1 MQEFVTVTGIVIKA
15 EPIGEYDKR
24 VVILT
29 KERGKI
35 VAFARGARKT
45 NNRLMAPTNPFSF
58 GVFRLF
64 AGRSS
69 YNMSEAEISN
79 YFEELRQDFVG
90 AYYGMYFLEVC
101 DYYTRENN
109 DETGML
115 KLLYQSL
122 RALTSQ
128 HFDNRLV
135 QCVFELKSIM
145 INGEFPQITS
155 TSGLS
160 ETAIY
165 TIDYI
170 MRTPVEKLFSF
181 RLEGQILEEL
191 AHFSSNVCKRLRDKN
206 VKSLEIASSL
216 TLGEKA
222 LKITTSGEI
231 EILKDFSS
239 KVLET
244 IAQDKPTASVID
256 AIASLRIAHKQNVS
270 SDKIRSILYALLV
283 IPFFVPLCIAI
294 ISYYIPS
301 LPRYGNLTFISF
313 VCIIGA
319 LAVWGLFFSLS
330 QLSVAGLIYPE
341 IGLLLPMGILFVVFL
356 WHIRYLN
363 QKFS

>member
-1 MQEFVTVTGIVIKA
+1 MSAGMQDFIILTGIVIKS
-15 EPIGEYDKR
+15 EPIGEYDR
-24 VVILT
+24 RIVLLT

-35 VAFARGARKT
+35 SAFARGSRRAG
-45 NNRLMAPTNPFSF
+45 NRLMAPTNPFSF
-58 GVFRLF
+58 GKFRLF
-64 AGRSS
+64 TGRTS
-69 YNMSEAEISN
+69 YNVSEAEISN
-79 YFEELRQDFVG
+79 YFEELRSDFIG
-90 AYYGMYFLEVC
+90 AYYGMYFLEIC

-206 VKSLEIASSL
+206 FKSLEI
-216 TLGEKA
+216 
-222 LKITTSGEI
+222 
-231 EILKDFSS
+231 
-239 KVLET
+239 LEN
-244 IAQDKPTASVID
+244 IK
-256 AIASLRIAHKQNVS
+256 
-270 SDKIRSILYALLV
+270 
-283 IPFFVPLCIAI
+283 
-294 ISYYIPS
+294 
-301 LPRYGNLTFISF
+301 
-313 VCIIGA
+313 
-319 LAVWGLFFSLS
+319 
-330 QLSVAGLIYPE
+330 
-341 IGLLLPMGILFVVFL
+341 
-356 WHIRYLN
+356 
-363 QKFS
+363 

>member
-1 MQEFVTVTGIVIKA
+1 MSLGMQEFVTVTGIVIKA

-45 NNRLMAPTNPFSF
+45 NSRLMAPTNPFSF

-79 YFEELRQDFVG
+79 YFEEVRQDFVG

-206 VKSLEIASSL
+206 FKSLEI
-216 TLGEKA
+216 
-222 LKITTSGEI
+222 
-231 EILKDFSS
+231 
-239 KVLET
+239 LEN
-244 IAQDKPTASVID
+244 IK
-256 AIASLRIAHKQNVS
+256 
-270 SDKIRSILYALLV
+270 
-283 IPFFVPLCIAI
+283 
-294 ISYYIPS
+294 
-301 LPRYGNLTFISF
+301 
-313 VCIIGA
+313 
-319 LAVWGLFFSLS
+319 
-330 QLSVAGLIYPE
+330 
-341 IGLLLPMGILFVVFL
+341 
-356 WHIRYLN
+356 
-363 QKFS
+363 